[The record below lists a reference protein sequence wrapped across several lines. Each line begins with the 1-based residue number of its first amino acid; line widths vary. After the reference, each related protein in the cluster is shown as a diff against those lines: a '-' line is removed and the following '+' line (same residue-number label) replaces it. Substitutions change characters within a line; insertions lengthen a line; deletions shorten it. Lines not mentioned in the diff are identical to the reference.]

1 MAETTTPQTSGR
13 ISIAA
18 GTSAIARWRRSAGIA
33 LVTGLLFA
41 VSAIFEPGSL
51 GASALASLWP
61 FAALLI
67 LAAVGQTL
75 VVQQRGIDLSV
86 PGFIS
91 VSVVIVTRIPNGNS
105 SKLGVAILLAYAVC
119 LAAGMV
125 NGLLV
130 TRVGITPIVQT
141 LGMNAVLYGID
152 LGISQGTPTQ
162 TTSALQSF
170 ANSKVLGIPVPMAIA
185 VILVAVIGFVIK
197 RTAFGRRFEA
207 SGSNAAA
214 GRAAGLRGNRY
225 QLSAYLTAA
234 ALYCTAG
241 VLLAGI
247 VSQPDPFQGDNY
259 LLPSVAAVALGG
271 TSLLGGAGSVTASAL
286 GALFLS
292 QLQQF
297 VLATGASAAVQN
309 LVQAGAL
316 ALAVTIYGLRLRP
329 GSLTA
334 ILRNTGSPAPYGA
347 IGQPS
352 KDTDSATI
360 GPHLAKAARERPSI
374 PCG

>member
-1 MAETTTPQTSGR
+1 MANSGF
-13 ISIAA
+13 
-18 GTSAIARWRRSAGIA
+18 GMARWRRSVGVWVA
-33 LVTGLLFA
+33 TGLLFA
-41 VSAIFEPGSL
+41 LSAVFQPKSL
-51 GASALASLWP
+51 GASALAALWP
-61 FAALLI
+61 FTAVLI

-91 VSVVIVTRIPNGNS
+91 LTVVLVTHVPDGKAARLVP
-105 SKLGVAILLAYAVC
+105 AILLAYAIC
-119 LAAGMV
+119 LAAGLV

-162 TTSALQSF
+162 TTAEMQSF
-170 ANSKVLGIPVPMAIA
+170 TSASLAGIPLPLVIA
-185 VILVAVIGFVIK
+185 VVIVIVIEFTIK

-207 SGSNAAA
+207 SGANAAA
-214 GRAAGLRGNRY
+214 SRAAGLRGNRY
-225 QLSAYLTAA
+225 QISAYLGAA
-234 ALYCTAG
+234 LLYCTAG

-247 VSQPDPFQGDNY
+247 VSQPDPFQGNNY

-271 TSLLGGAGSVTASAL
+271 TSLLGGVGSVVASAM

-316 ALAVTIYGLRLRP
+316 ALAVTVYGLRFRP
-329 GSLTA
+329 GRLRQGRLGPGRLVSRARARPPAAPQSRDGTA
-334 ILRNTGSPAPYGA
+334 DPRPDDHRAPV
-347 IGQPS
+347 
-352 KDTDSATI
+352 T
-360 GPHLAKAARERPSI
+360 
-374 PCG
+374 